1 MEDDPVYELDINDL
15 HLILN
20 IINKLTK
27 EGLIASSQMSEVGS
41 VYDKIAQIIEDITLP
56 KDKFS

>member
-20 IINKLTK
+20 IINKSTK

>member
-15 HLILN
+15 RLILN
-20 IINKLTK
+20 IINTATK
-27 EGLIASSQMSEVGS
+27 QGLVAGSQLSKVGS